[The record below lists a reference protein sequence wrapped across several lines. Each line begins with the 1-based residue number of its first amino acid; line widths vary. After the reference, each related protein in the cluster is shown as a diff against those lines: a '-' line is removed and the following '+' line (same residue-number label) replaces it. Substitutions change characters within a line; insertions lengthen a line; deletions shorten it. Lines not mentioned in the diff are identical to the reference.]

1 MRIALI
7 AHDETKPDL
16 VEFARER
23 RDLLERVDL
32 VATGSTGDRVAEAT
46 GLAVERV
53 NSGPD
58 GGDLMIGAAVADGTC
73 DAVVF
78 LRDPKTAQPHEP
90 DITALSRIC
99 DVRNVPL
106 ATNRATADLVATGIA
121 ARADGDGNERHEH
134 REDPGGGS
142 DR

>member
-7 AHDETKPDL
+7 AHDETKPDI

-58 GGDLMIGAAVADGTC
+58 GGDLMIGAAVAEGTC

-99 DVRNVPL
+99 DVRDVPL
-106 ATNRATADLVATGIA
+106 ATNRATADLLAAGIA
-121 ARADGDGNERHEH
+121 ARTGDGNER
-134 REDPGGGS
+134 REDPGERS
-142 DR
+142 ER